1 MQNMEQLYKQYA
13 TTVYKYALC
22 LTRNEQTAEEITQE
36 TFAQAVERI
45 SSFRG
50 DCKVSVWLCQIA
62 KYIWYKEQ
70 RKWKRTEPLENIEK
84 QAISTQDIAEMVWQT
99 QEKVELFK
107 KIQELEE
114 PMKSVMYLRLTGE
127 LSFEEIGEILGKT
140 ANWARVTFHRGKQK
154 IKEAHHHE
162 KGM

>member
-1 MQNMEQLYKQYA
+1 MQEMEQLYRKYA
-13 TTVYKYALC
+13 KTVYKYALC
-22 LTRNEQTAEEITQE
+22 LTKKEQLAEELTQE

-45 SSFRG
+45 ATFRG

-70 RKWKRTEPLENIEK
+70 KKNKSLQFAENMEELK
-84 QAISTQDIAEMVWQT
+84 MVTTDIAEEIFYT
-99 QEKVELFK
+99 QEKIALFK

-127 LSFEEIGEILGKT
+127 LTFEEIGEVLGKT
-140 ANWARVTFHRGKQK
+140 ANWARVVFHRGKQK
-154 IKEAHHHE
+154 IKEVKSDE